1 MLICDFFIQYLQK
14 DRTFHKWK
22 HIDEWTNFVLYV
34 RYIMLSSRYSVL
46 VGILVVFIWQISE
59 FWSSSYSSNIV
70 NSIITKSCSHK
81 VEYLTIYWK
90 ELFVEKQYFCKLNFL
105 FVNVEYLYCQFDEAL
120 KKNFFI
126 VYRAYIYLFFFII
139 LFSKSKTTT
148 TKKSYLIKNEVFEE
162 NQTFEIK
169 SIYYKFPVMFKH
181 ITIEIGSTLL
191 KLSWIME
198 CLWISIVSVSQEF
211 WNYFFNTSSFQ

>member
-1 MLICDFFIQYLQK
+1 M
-14 DRTFHKWK
+14 
-22 HIDEWTNFVLYV
+22 
-34 RYIMLSSRYSVL
+34 
-46 VGILVVFIWQISE
+46 
-59 FWSSSYSSNIV
+59 
-70 NSIITKSCSHK
+70 
-81 VEYLTIYWK
+81 YWK

-169 SIYYKFPVMFKH
+169 SIYYKFPLMFKH

-191 KLSWIME
+191 KLS
-198 CLWISIVSVSQEF
+198 
-211 WNYFFNTSSFQ
+211 